1 MGQSLTT
8 FLLAVGLV
16 IQSIYRSFG
25 AQELS
30 NHDPAANIIPD
41 VVDLMKNL
49 VDEPFGEEKEAVESW
64 LAEEKEAVESW
75 IAEEKEAVESW
86 IAEEKEAVES
96 WFADIHSGF
105 VEKCKSVNEYEEI
118 LKYSLLGLVGALIL
132 GLLSYFIYIKT
143 RSPQHLTNPQLLLVD
158 GKWIYVGRK
167 NDDSSTTEPVTA
179 EDGRKN
185 DDSSTTEP
193 VTAEDGSRFEKKSS
207 QENDA
212 NEY

>member
-1 MGQSLTT
+1 MKTSSLIYINLGQSLTT

-41 VVDLMKNL
+41 VADLMKNL
-49 VDEPFGEEKEAVESW
+49 VDEPFG
-64 LAEEKEAVESW
+64 
-75 IAEEKEAVESW
+75 EEKEAVESW

>member
-1 MGQSLTT
+1 MKTSSLIYINLGQSLTT

-64 LAEEKEAVESW
+64 LT
-75 IAEEKEAVESW
+75 EEKEAVESW

>member
-1 MGQSLTT
+1 MKTSSLIYINLGQSLTT

-64 LAEEKEAVESW
+64 L
-75 IAEEKEAVESW
+75 
-86 IAEEKEAVES
+86 AEEKEAVES

-179 EDGRKN
+179 EDG
-185 DDSSTTEP
+185 
-193 VTAEDGSRFEKKSS
+193 SRFEKKSS